1 MRYDITE
8 DGEAVEILVHDAGGR
23 APQVLASLQSCQ
35 EGRCGCPTDQY
46 DRLESIEVGGGDGE
60 LTIHLTPRP
69 GEHLDP
75 DALRACMDYTLESA
89 STLSRR
95 RARIVAEVAPLMPPT
110 QTDRDAR
117 WLRAARQAKAL
128 AWFSLACMTGEG
140 VLGLVAGITANSISL
155 IGWALGSVIV
165 GLASIIVIW
174 RFTGSRNVSET
185 SERRAQRAVA
195 VSFFLLAPYIG
206 VESIRDLGGAH
217 EMTPS
222 VLGVAVTA
230 ASLVVMPLLGRA
242 KQRLGERLDSRA
254 TAGEGMQKLPVRRSS
269 RGCAARAGRDGSV
282 WVGLA

>member
-1 MRYDITE
+1 MRCVPVWTT
-8 DGEAVEILVHDAGGR
+8 
-23 APQVLASLQSCQ
+23 PWSPP
-35 EGRCGCPTDQY
+35 PT
-46 DRLESIEVGGGDGE
+46 LN
-60 LTIHLTPRP
+60 
-69 GEHLDP
+69 
-75 DALRACMDYTLESA
+75 
-89 STLSRR
+89 RR
-95 RARIVAEVAPLMPPT
+95 RARIVAELAPLMPPT
-110 QTDRDAR
+110 QTGHDAG

-155 IGWALGSVIV
+155 IGWALGSVIE

-174 RFTGSRNVSET
+174 RFTGSRKVSET

-217 EMTPS
+217 EITPS

-242 KQRLGERLDSRA
+242 KQRHGERLDSRA